1 MCDTIF
7 KRNLNKFLCDL
18 SQVNCL
24 YFYHSSKFLCYSLFL
39 DFILE
44 DFSVICFCTFF
55 ERTLMKTTLSDGG
68 LLLKEDFF
76 TLNII
81 IIIII

>member
-1 MCDTIF
+1 MICLRLIIIIVYIF
-7 KRNLNKFLCDL
+7 IIVLNFYATHCFR
-18 SQVNCL
+18 L
-24 YFYHSSKFLCYSLFL
+24 YV
-39 DFILE
+39 LE

-55 ERTLMKTTLSDGG
+55 KRTPMKTILRDGG

>member
-1 MCDTIF
+1 MLLTVF
-7 KRNLNKFLCDL
+7 R
-18 SQVNCL
+18 L
-24 YFYHSSKFLCYSLFL
+24 Y
-39 DFILE
+39 ILE

-55 ERTLMKTTLSDGG
+55 KRTPMKTILRDGG

>member
-1 MCDTIF
+1 MLLTVF
-7 KRNLNKFLCDL
+7 R
-18 SQVNCL
+18 L
-24 YFYHSSKFLCYSLFL
+24 Y
-39 DFILE
+39 ILE
-44 DFSVICFCTFF
+44 DFSVIFFCTFF
-55 ERTLMKTTLSDGG
+55 KRTPMKTTLSDGG